1 MTQVTNIFH
10 EDVARQWLR
19 DLLRTNIVEVIFTK
33 SDGTERK
40 LKCTL
45 KADKLPV
52 KEESGDDTPKRKK
65 SNPDLVSVYDV
76 ENNGWRSFRFDS
88 IKSVEF
94 NLDE

>member
-19 DLLRTNIVEVIFTK
+19 DLLHTNVVEVNFTK

-52 KEESGDDTPKRKK
+52 KEDTGNDTPKKK
-65 SNPDLVSVYDV
+65 SNPDLLSVYDV

-94 NLDE
+94 SLGE

>member
-45 KADKLPV
+45 KADKLPL
-52 KEESGDDTPKRKK
+52 KEDSDNETPKKK
-65 SNPDLVSVYDV
+65 PNPDLLSVYDV

-94 NLDE
+94 SLGE